1 MSPVGKMRGFTLLE
15 LLVAITIFAVL
26 AVLSFGSVR
35 NMLIFDQ
42 GLQNATR
49 RNERLRYAV
58 VIMEQDLGALAPRSV
73 RDALGESEPA
83 LRAGLKGELLTFTR
97 RVPDV
102 SHFEGGPALR
112 RVRYRVQD
120 GNLYRDVWAGLD
132 RTPDTGL
139 HSQRLLRDVK
149 SLKLRFFDGGG
160 WVEFWPR
167 DDNETSQQQLPQGVE
182 FNIEFKDA
190 LTLRRVV
197 ARPG

>member
-1 MSPVGKMRGFTLLE
+1 MSAVRHARGFTLLE

-35 NMLIFDQ
+35 HMLSFDA
-42 GLQNATR
+42 GLQSATR
-49 RNERLRYAV
+49 RYETLRYAV

-102 SHFEGGPALR
+102 SDFEAGPALR
-112 RVRYRVQD
+112 RIRYRVQD
-120 GNLYRDVWAGLD
+120 GNLYRDVWDGLD
-132 RTPDTGL
+132 RTPATGV
-139 HSQRLLRDVK
+139 HTQRLLREVK
-149 SLKLRFFDGGG
+149 ALSLRFFDSGA

-167 DDNETSQQQLPQGVE
+167 DENAVSQEQLPQGVE
-182 FNIEFKDA
+182 LRIEFNNA
-190 LTLRRVV
+190 LSLRRVV

>member
-1 MSPVGKMRGFTLLE
+1 MSVTRHIRGFTLLE

-35 NMLIFDQ
+35 NMLTFDE
-42 GLQNATR
+42 GLKTATR
-49 RNERLRYAV
+49 RADTLRYAV

-112 RVRYRVQD
+112 RIRYRVQD
-120 GNLYRDVWAGLD
+120 GNLYRDVWEGLD

-139 HSQRLLRDVK
+139 RSQRLLREVK
-149 SLKLRFFDGGG
+149 SLKLRFFDGGA

-167 DDNETSQQQLPQGVE
+167 DENEVSQQQLPQGVE
-182 FNIEFKDA
+182 FNIEFKNA
-190 LTLRRVV
+190 LTLRRVI

>member
-1 MSPVGKMRGFTLLE
+1 MRGAGGFTLLE

-35 NMLIFDQ
+35 NMLSFDT
-42 GLQNATR
+42 GLQSATR
-49 RNERLRYAV
+49 RYETLRYAV
-58 VIMEQDLGALAPRSV
+58 VIMEQDLGAVAPRSV
-73 RDALGESEPA
+73 RDALGASEPA

-112 RVRYRVQD
+112 RIRYRVQD
-120 GNLYRDVWAGLD
+120 GSLYRDVWDGLD

-139 HSQRLLRDVK
+139 HTQRLLRDVK
-149 SLKLRFFDGGG
+149 ALKLRFFDGGG

-167 DDNETSQQQLPQGVE
+167 DENAASQEQLPQGVE
-182 FNIEFKDA
+182 FSIEFNNA
-190 LTLRRVV
+190 LSLRRVV

>member
-1 MSPVGKMRGFTLLE
+1 MRGAGGFTLLE

-35 NMLIFDQ
+35 NMLSFDD
-42 GLQNATR
+42 GLQSATR
-49 RNERLRYAV
+49 RYQALRYAV
-58 VIMEQDLGALAPRSV
+58 VILEQDLGAVAPRSV

-97 RVPDV
+97 RVPDI

-112 RVRYRVQD
+112 RIRYRVQD
-120 GNLYRDVWAGLD
+120 GSLYRDVWDGLD

-139 HSQRLLRDVK
+139 RTQRLLRDVK
-149 SLKLRFFDGGG
+149 ALKLRFFDGGG
-160 WVEFWPR
+160 WLEFWPR
-167 DDNETSQQQLPQGVE
+167 DENAISQEQLPQGVE
-182 FNIEFKDA
+182 FSIEFNNA
-190 LTLRRVV
+190 LSLRRVV

>member
-1 MSPVGKMRGFTLLE
+1 MRGAGGFTLLE

-35 NMLIFDQ
+35 NMLSFDD
-42 GLQNATR
+42 GLKTATR
-49 RNERLRYAV
+49 RYEALRYAV
-58 VIMEQDLGALAPRSV
+58 VIMEQDLGAVAPRSV

-97 RVPDV
+97 RVPDI

-112 RVRYRVQD
+112 RIRYRVQD
-120 GNLYRDVWAGLD
+120 GSLYRDVWDGLD

-139 HSQRLLRDVK
+139 RTQRLLRDVK
-149 SLKLRFFDGGG
+149 ALKLRFFDGGG
-160 WVEFWPR
+160 WLEFWPR
-167 DDNETSQQQLPQGVE
+167 DENAISQEQLPQGVE
-182 FNIEFKDA
+182 FSIEFNNA
-190 LTLRRVV
+190 LSLRRVV

>member
-1 MSPVGKMRGFTLLE
+1 MRGARGFTLLE

-35 NMLIFDQ
+35 NMLSFDD
-42 GLQNATR
+42 GLQSATR
-49 RNERLRYAV
+49 RYEALRYAV
-58 VIMEQDLGALAPRSV
+58 VIMEQDLSAVAPRSV

-97 RVPDV
+97 RVPDI

-112 RVRYRVQD
+112 RIRYRVQD
-120 GNLYRDVWAGLD
+120 GSLYRDVWDGLD

-139 HSQRLLRDVK
+139 RTQRLLRDVK
-149 SLKLRFFDGGG
+149 ALKLRFFDGGG
-160 WVEFWPR
+160 WLEFWPR
-167 DDNETSQQQLPQGVE
+167 DENAISQEQLPQGVE
-182 FNIEFKDA
+182 FSIEFNNA
-190 LTLRRVV
+190 LSLRRVV

>member
-1 MSPVGKMRGFTLLE
+1 MHGARGFTLLE
-15 LLVAITIFAVL
+15 LLVAITILAVL

-35 NMLIFDQ
+35 NMLSFDT
-42 GLQNATR
+42 GLQSATR
-49 RNERLRYAV
+49 RYETLRYAV
-58 VIMEQDLGALAPRSV
+58 VIMEQDLGAVAPRSV
-73 RDALGESEPA
+73 RDALGASEPA

-112 RVRYRVQD
+112 RIRYRVQD
-120 GNLYRDVWAGLD
+120 GSLYRDVWDGLD

-139 HSQRLLRDVK
+139 HTQRLLRDVK
-149 SLKLRFFDGGG
+149 ALKLRFFDGGG

-167 DDNETSQQQLPQGVE
+167 DENAASQEQLPQGVE
-182 FNIEFKDA
+182 FSIEFNNA
-190 LTLRRVV
+190 LSLRRVV

>member
-1 MSPVGKMRGFTLLE
+1 MHGARGFTLLE

-35 NMLIFDQ
+35 NMLSFDT
-42 GLQNATR
+42 GLQSATR
-49 RNERLRYAV
+49 RYETLRYAV
-58 VIMEQDLGALAPRSV
+58 VIMEQDLGAVAPRSV
-73 RDALGESEPA
+73 RDALGASEPA

-112 RVRYRVQD
+112 RIRYRVQD
-120 GNLYRDVWAGLD
+120 GSLYRDVWDGLD

-139 HSQRLLRDVK
+139 HTQRLLRDVK
-149 SLKLRFFDGGG
+149 ALKLRFFDGGG

-167 DDNETSQQQLPQGVE
+167 DENAASQEQLPQGVE
-182 FNIEFKDA
+182 FSIEFNNA
-190 LTLRRVV
+190 LSLRRVV